1 MSDHITELLDDID
14 RLDAD
19 AEAGPWDLEPAVE
32 TQNGWSLGTV
42 RSNTT
47 GESVAADIY
56 NSDGALIALSRTA
69 LPALSRAVRAV
80 LELPTLPEDTNA
92 RYWHNMGLN
101 RAKQT
106 IQRHL
111 EGANDAEKPH

>member
-1 MSDHITELLDDID
+1 MPDQITKLLDDIE

-47 GESVAADIY
+47 GESIAADVY

-69 LPALSRAVRAV
+69 LPALSKAVRAV
-80 LELPTLPEDTNA
+80 LELRPMPEDTDA
-92 RYWHNMGLN
+92 RYGYNLALKT
-101 RAKQT
+101 AKQAIT
-106 IQRHL
+106 NAL
-111 EGANDAEKPH
+111 KGDDDAA